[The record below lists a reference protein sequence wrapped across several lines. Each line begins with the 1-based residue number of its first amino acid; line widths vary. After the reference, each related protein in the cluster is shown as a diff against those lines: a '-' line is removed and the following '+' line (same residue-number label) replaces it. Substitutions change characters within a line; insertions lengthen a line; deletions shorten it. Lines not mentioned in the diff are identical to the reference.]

1 MEIRGPENDIRTSV
15 PSSYSH
21 QSSGLERRKD
31 GNHNG
36 SSVLT
41 YTQTLDHPRQPSR
54 SPNPDRLA
62 IISSGSNSKTSNT
75 RYLECLRNHAASV
88 GGNVFDGC
96 GEFMPGG
103 EEGSLEALKCAAC
116 DCHRNFHRR
125 ELDGEIQFSPGSR
138 RSTTM
143 VHSLQL
149 APPMPSPTVLHHHH
163 HHQRYSMGLHTS
175 PNTVNMVQ
183 PMSVAFGGTSGGTES
198 SSEEL
203 NPFQSNA
210 EGAPPPPYVMSKK
223 RYRTKFTQEQ
233 KDKMMEFAEKV
244 GWRINKQ
251 DEEELERFC
260 GEVGVRRQVF
270 KVWMHNNKNLK
281 KQQQQQVPLDEN
293 P

>member
-1 MEIRGPENDIRTSV
+1 MEIRGLENDIRTSV

-21 QSSGLERRKD
+21 QSSGLEGRN
-31 GNHNG
+31 GNHNDTT
-36 SSVLT
+36 VLT
-41 YTQTLDHPRQPSR
+41 YTQTLDHQRQPSR

-75 RYLECLRNHAASV
+75 RYRECLRNHAANV
-88 GGNVFDGC
+88 GGSVYDGC

-116 DCHRNFHRR
+116 ECHRNFHRR
-125 ELDGEIQFSPGSR
+125 EIDGETQFSPGSR
-138 RSTTM
+138 RSTATM

-149 APPMPSPTVLHHHH
+149 PPPLPSPAVLHHHHH

-175 PNTVNMVQ
+175 PNTANMVQ
-183 PMSVAFGGTSGGTES
+183 PMSVAFGGVSGGTES
-198 SSEEL
+198 SSEDL

-210 EGAPPPPYVMSKK
+210 DGVPPPPPYVMSKK
-223 RYRTKFTQEQ
+223 RFRTKFTPEQ
-233 KDKMMEFAEKV
+233 KDKMMEFADKV

-251 DEEELERFC
+251 DDEEVQKFC
-260 GEVGVRRQVF
+260 AEVGVRRQVF

-281 KQQQQQVPLDEN
+281 KQPQPTSST
-293 P
+293 

>member
-62 IISSGSNSKTSNT
+62 IISSGSNSKTSST
-75 RYLECLRNHAASV
+75 
-88 GGNVFDGC
+88 
-96 GEFMPGG
+96 
-103 EEGSLEALKCAAC
+103 
-116 DCHRNFHRR
+116 
-125 ELDGEIQFSPGSR
+125 SPGSR
-138 RSTTM
+138 RSSTM

-210 EGAPPPPYVMSKK
+210 EGAPPPPYVIQS
-223 RYRTKFTQEQ
+223 RIPDTVEAYALRSIIIGYRASIHEQ
-233 KDKMMEFAEKV
+233 
-244 GWRINKQ
+244 G
-251 DEEELERFC
+251 
-260 GEVGVRRQVF
+260 
-270 KVWMHNNKNLK
+270 
-281 KQQQQQVPLDEN
+281 
-293 P
+293 